1 MGMHRDIINKVAIII
16 VLLLHPVLGFS
27 QDSSCCV
34 KEQESFLSS
43 DSVFCPFP
51 NGRKLTEIR
60 GKLYQ
65 GNEPME
71 GLAACIDVK
80 YRHKTATVRLN
91 PLTNS
96 FVMSVPRKA
105 KLVFKVLGHES
116 KVMRVR
122 DIKGDSII
130 WERPPLDNN
139 LYIVFGKSKT

>member
-1 MGMHRDIINKVAIII
+1 MHRVTINKVAIVIA
-16 VLLLHPVLGFS
+16 LLLYPVLGFS
-27 QDSSCCV
+27 QSSYGTMEKDV
-34 KEQESFLSS
+34 FLST
-43 DSVFCPFP
+43 DSIFCPFP
-51 NGRKLTEIR
+51 EGRELTEVR

-105 KLVFKVLGHES
+105 KLVFKVLGHKN
-116 KVMRVR
+116 KVMRVK
-122 DIKGDSII
+122 DIKSDSVV
-130 WERPPLDNN
+130 WENSPRDNN
-139 LYIVFGKSKT
+139 LYIVFGKVKQNR